1 MSFRPHSLPRRAFL
15 RQASAAFGLAALGS
29 PLRAAGKEA
38 ATFGLGYT
46 LYGMKS
52 LPLNEALKTCAQI
65 GYDSVELCLLDG
77 YPTAAA
83 QFGAAERAQLRETLA
98 SLKLK
103 VSGLMENINPL
114 SDDAQQ
120 AKIIERIKAA
130 GQLAHDVSPG
140 AVPPLETVL
149 GGKPAEWDQVKDRMV
164 ERLQGWGKA
173 AEEAKITIA
182 IKAHIMNAV
191 QTPERLLW
199 LWKAVNHPAIQL
211 AYDYSHFQVQKLG
224 LEETMDAILPHT
236 RFIHVKD
243 VSGTPEKVAFLLP
256 GEGTIDYGAYFK
268 KLQAFGY
275 KGDVVVEVSGMI
287 FKKPDYEPKEAARK
301 SFAGLK
307 AGLDAAGLV
316 RLR

>member
-1 MSFRPHSLPRRAFL
+1 MSSRPHFFPRRAFL

-29 PLRAAGKEA
+29 HLRAQEKPA

-52 LPLNEALKTCAQI
+52 LTLDDALKTCAHI

-77 YPTAAA
+77 YPTTPA
-83 QFGAAERAQLRETLA
+83 QFGSSERAQLRATLA

-103 VSGLMENINPL
+103 VSGLMENFSPL
-114 SDDAQQ
+114 GDDAQHS
-120 AKIIERIKAA
+120 KIIERIKAA
-130 GQLAHDVSPG
+130 GQLAHDVSPT

-164 ERLQGWGKA
+164 ERLQAWGKA

-236 RFIHVKD
+236 SFIHVKD

-268 KLQAFGY
+268 KLQTFGY
-275 KGDVVVEVSGMI
+275 KGDVVVEVSAML
-287 FKKPDYEPKEAARK
+287 FKKPEYEPKEAARK
-301 SFAGLK
+301 SFAGLTT
-307 AGLDAAGLV
+307 GLAAAGLV
-316 RLR
+316 RKR

>member
-1 MSFRPHSLPRRAFL
+1 MSPRPHSVSRRAFL
-15 RQASAAFGLAALGS
+15 HQASAALGLAALGA
-29 PLRAAGKEA
+29 PLHAQEKAA

-52 LPLNEALKTCAQI
+52 LTLDDALKTCAQI

-77 YPTAAA
+77 YPTTPA
-83 QFGAAERAQLRETLA
+83 QFGAAERAQLRATLA
-98 SLKLK
+98 ALKLK

-120 AKIIERIKAA
+120 AKILERIKAA
-130 GQLAHDVSPG
+130 GQLAHAISP
-140 AVPPLETVL
+140 AAIPPLETVL

-164 ERLQGWGKA
+164 ERLQAWGKA

-243 VSGTPEKVAFLLP
+243 VSGTSEKVAFLLP

-268 KLQAFGY
+268 KLQRFGY
-275 KGDVVVEVSGMI
+275 KGDVVVEVSAML
-287 FKKPDYEPKEAARK
+287 FKKPDYEPKVAAQK
-301 SFAGLK
+301 SYAGLT
-307 AGLDAAGLV
+307 AGLAAAGLA
-316 RLR
+316 RR

>member
-1 MSFRPHSLPRRAFL
+1 MSSRPLPLSRRTFL
-15 RQASAAFGLAALGS
+15 RQASAAFGVAALSS
-29 PLRAAGKEA
+29 PLRAQEKPA

-52 LPLNEALKTCAQI
+52 LTLDDALKTCAQI

-83 QFGAAERAQLRETLA
+83 QFGSAERAQLRETLA

-103 VSGLMENINPL
+103 VSGLMENISPL
-114 SDDAQQ
+114 GDDAQQ

-130 GQLAHDVSPG
+130 GQLAHDVSPA

-149 GGKPAEWDQVKDRMV
+149 GGKPAEWDQLKDRMV
-164 ERLQGWGKA
+164 ERLQAWGKA

-224 LEETMDAILPHT
+224 LEETMDTILPHT
-236 RFIHVKD
+236 SFIHLKD

-268 KLQAFGY
+268 KLQSFGY

-287 FKKPDYEPKEAARK
+287 FKKPDYEPKAAAQK
-301 SFAGLK
+301 SFNALTAGL
-307 AGLDAAGLV
+307 AAAGLA
-316 RLR
+316 RKR